1 MNISNYQYRRNLP
14 HIQPPEGTFF
24 ITYMLKDC
32 IPKVVWKQLIL
43 DYEKDC
49 QNLQATITSSTE
61 PLELPYQNKLK
72 YDLQKKYFGKLDH
85 FLDNEAANCGT
96 PWLKNEAIAQVVQN
110 SIIWADNRHYKLWT
124 ACIMPTHVHLLLTLL
139 PNAPILYQV
148 LQSIKSYSGREANKI
163 RQQSGQFWQRESYD
177 HIVRPNGEFQRIQN
191 YILNNPVKAGLVTD
205 WQDYKWTY
213 LAP

>member
-1 MNISNYQYRRNLP
+1 MNINSYQYKRSLP

-32 IPKVVWKQLIL
+32 IPKVVWEQLIL

-49 QNLQATITSSTE
+49 QNLQTTITSSTE
-61 PLELPYQNKLK
+61 PLELSYQKKLK
-72 YDLQKKYFGKLDH
+72 SDLQKKYFGKLDH

-96 PWLKNEAIAQVVQN
+96 PWLKNEAIAQVVQS
-110 SIIWADNRHYKLWT
+110 SIIWADNRHYKLWA

-148 LQSIKSYSGREANKI
+148 LQSIKSYSGRKANKI